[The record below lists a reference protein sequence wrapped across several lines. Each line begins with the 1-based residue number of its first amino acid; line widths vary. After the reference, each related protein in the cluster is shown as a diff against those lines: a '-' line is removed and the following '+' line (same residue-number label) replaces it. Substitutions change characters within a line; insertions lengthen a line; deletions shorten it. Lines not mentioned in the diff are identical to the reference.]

1 MRPIGGSTEIY
12 NKQPQALLIL
22 DNLNVS
28 LLSLVTFKSKIYSH
42 LEPMA
47 RKVIKKM
54 ENSQDITPFFKK
66 HYELLVFLLISQ
78 N

>member
-28 LLSLVTFKSKIYSH
+28 LKFSDIQKQNIFPSRTYGEKSH
-42 LEPMA
+42 Q
-47 RKVIKKM
+47 KM

-66 HYELLVFLLISQ
+66 KTM
-78 N
+78 NC

>member
-66 HYELLVFLLISQ
+66 KL
-78 N
+78 